1 MTTTSRTLASLS
13 SLALL
18 LGCGTEADR
27 RLVGAVSADATSNYS
42 PWSEPISVGPAI
54 NSPGF
59 NDQQAVLS
67 KDGLSLY
74 FASNRPGSLGT
85 QGYRSEEHTSEL
97 QSPCNLVC
105 RLLLEKKNCQ
115 QSS

>member
-74 FASNRPGSLGT
+74 FASNRPGSLAPKA
-85 QGYRSEEHTSEL
+85 SSTSGSL
-97 QSPCNLVC
+97 SAPV
-105 RLLLEKKNCQ
+105 RTRAVRGARP
-115 QSS
+115 